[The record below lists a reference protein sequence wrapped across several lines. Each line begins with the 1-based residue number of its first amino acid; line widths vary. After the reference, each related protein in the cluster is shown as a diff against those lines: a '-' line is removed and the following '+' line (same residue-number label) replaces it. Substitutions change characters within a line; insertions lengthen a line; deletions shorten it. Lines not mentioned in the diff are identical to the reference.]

1 MPSRNRI
8 NPLLGLKF
16 EISSIEHD
24 IEQMQSDL
32 EYFQKQG
39 LLIREAI
46 QDKEQ
51 HMSRLVSRMARFQNI
66 ETRTR
71 RDSLE

>member
-1 MPSRNRI
+1 MPFRNKI
-8 NPLLGLKF
+8 SPLLGLKF

-32 EYFQKQG
+32 EYCQKQG

-51 HMSRLVSRMARFQNI
+51 HMSRLISRMARFQNI